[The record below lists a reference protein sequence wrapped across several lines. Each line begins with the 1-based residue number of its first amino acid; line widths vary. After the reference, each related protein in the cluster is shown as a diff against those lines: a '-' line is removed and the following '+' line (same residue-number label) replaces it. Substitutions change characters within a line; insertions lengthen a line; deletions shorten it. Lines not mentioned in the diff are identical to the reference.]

1 MIRLRV
7 SLAAVAILAAA
18 PALAASPSSPSLA
31 LCLGE
36 TSYVTGMDID
46 HFVALRK
53 ARTGDFLWFRRDG
66 KRYLVTD
73 AGVLDAAR
81 KALQPSDEVRREMD
95 GVNARLKPYE
105 DREEQI
111 DREESALDDADDAL
125 EGREDASE
133 RRRLETRR
141 SEIEA
146 QRRVLRSEMRS
157 IEEEERRL
165 ETREREIEVVV
176 DAEIER
182 LADDALR
189 RGLAQP
195 VR

>member
-1 MIRLRV
+1 MIRMHVR
-7 SLAAVAILAAA
+7 LAAVAILAAA
-18 PALAASPSSPSLA
+18 PALAASPSSRVFA

-95 GVNARLKPYE
+95 DVSARLKPYE
-105 DREEQI
+105 DREEEI
-111 DREESALDDADDAL
+111 DREETALDDAAEAL
-125 EGREDASE
+125 EGRDDAAE
-133 RRRLETRR
+133 RDRVETRRLE
-141 SEIEA
+141 IKA
-146 QRRVLRSEMRS
+146 QRRALRSEMRPL
-157 IEEEERRL
+157 EAEERRL
-165 ETREREIEVVV
+165 EAREREVEIVV
-176 DAEIER
+176 DAELER

-189 RGLAQP
+189 LGLAQP

>member
-1 MIRLRV
+1 MIRIRV

-18 PALAASPSSPSLA
+18 PALAASPSSRVFA

-46 HFVALRK
+46 DFVALRK
-53 ARTGDFLWFRRDG
+53 AQMGDFLWFRRDG

-81 KALQPSDEVRREMD
+81 EALQPSDEVRREMKD
-95 GVNARLKPYE
+95 VNARLKPYE

-111 DREESALDDADDAL
+111 DREDSALEDAEDAL
-125 EGREDASE
+125 EGRDDAAE

-141 SEIEA
+141 HEIEA
-146 QRRVLRSEMRS
+146 QRRVLRSERRP

-165 ETREREIEVVV
+165 ETREREVEIVV
-176 DAEIER
+176 DAELER

>member
-1 MIRLRV
+1 MIRIRV

-18 PALAASPSSPSLA
+18 PALAASPSSRALA
-31 LCLGE
+31 VCLGE
-36 TSYVTGMDID
+36 RSYVTGMDID
-46 HFVALRK
+46 DFVALRK
-53 ARTGDFLWFRRDG
+53 AQTGDFLWFRRDG

-81 KALQPSDEVRREMD
+81 KALRPTDEVRREMD
-95 GVNARLKPYE
+95 GVSARLKPYE
-105 DREEQI
+105 DREERI
-111 DREESALDDADDAL
+111 DRADSALEDAEEALDD
-125 EGREDASE
+125 REDAAE

-141 SEIEA
+141 LEIEA
-146 QRRVLRSEMRS
+146 ERRVLRSEMRP

-165 ETREREIEVVV
+165 DAREREIEIGV

>member
-1 MIRLRV
+1 MIRMHV
-7 SLAAVAILAAA
+7 SLAAVALVAAA
-18 PALAASPSSPSLA
+18 PALAAGPSSRAQA
-31 LCLGE
+31 LCLGD

-46 HFVALRK
+46 YFVALRK
-53 ARTGDFLWFRRDG
+53 AQRGDFFWFRRDG

-73 AGVLDAAR
+73 AAFLDAAR

-111 DREESALDDADDAL
+111 DREDSALEDAEDAL
-125 EGREDASE
+125 EGRDDAAE

-141 SEIEA
+141 HEIEA
-146 QRRVLRSEMRS
+146 QRRVLRSERRP

-165 ETREREIEVVV
+165 ETREREVEIVV
-176 DAEIER
+176 DAELER
-182 LADDALR
+182 LAEDALR

>member
-1 MIRLRV
+1 MIRTHVR
-7 SLAAVAILAAA
+7 LAAVAILAAA
-18 PALAASPSSPSLA
+18 PALAASPSSRAFA

-46 HFVALRK
+46 DFVALRK
-53 ARTGDFLWFRRDG
+53 AQTGDFLWFRRDG

-73 AGVLDAAR
+73 AGVLDAAA

-95 GVNARLKPYE
+95 DVSARLKPYE
-105 DREEQI
+105 DREEEI
-111 DREESALDDADDAL
+111 DREETALDDAAEAL
-125 EGREDASE
+125 EGRDDAAE
-133 RRRLETRR
+133 HDRLETRR
-141 SEIEA
+141 LEIKAE
-146 QRRVLRSEMRS
+146 RRVLRSEMRPL
-157 IEEEERRL
+157 EEEERRL
-165 ETREREIEVVV
+165 EAREREVEIVV
-176 DAEIER
+176 DAELER

>member
-1 MIRLRV
+1 MSRMHV
-7 SLAAVAILAAA
+7 SLAAVALVAAA
-18 PALAASPSSPSLA
+18 PALAAGPSSRAFA

-46 HFVALRK
+46 DFVALRK
-53 ARTGDFLWFRRDG
+53 TRTGDFLWFRRDG

-125 EGREDASE
+125 DGREDASE
-133 RRRLETRR
+133 RGRLETRR

-157 IEEEERRL
+157 IEEEERLL

>member
-1 MIRLRV
+1 MHVR
-7 SLAAVAILAAA
+7 LAAVAILAAA
-18 PALAASPSSPSLA
+18 PALAASPSSRAFA

-46 HFVALRK
+46 DFVALRK
-53 ARTGDFLWFRRDG
+53 AQRGDFLWLRRDG

-81 KALQPSDEVRREMD
+81 KALGPSDEVRREMD
-95 GVNARLKPYE
+95 DVSARLKPYE

-111 DREESALDDADDAL
+111 DREETALDDAADAL
-125 EGREDASE
+125 EGRDDAAE
-133 RRRLETRR
+133 RDRVETRRLE
-141 SEIEA
+141 IKA
-146 QRRVLRSEMRS
+146 QRRVLRSEMRPL
-157 IEEEERRL
+157 EEEERRL
-165 ETREREIEVVV
+165 EAREREVEIVV
-176 DAEIER
+176 DAELER